1 MFRTSDSLI
10 RLLKRI
16 QKELSGDLITLACV
30 IDIDPAYN
38 NIEVVSLQDI
48 LKKASY
54 GSWIGHIRDFKVTYI

>member
-30 IDIDPAYN
+30 IDIDLAYN

-54 GSWIGHIRDFKVTYI
+54 GS